1 MKITNCKVNH
11 LTNPLGYWME
21 KPVFSWQ
28 VEEAKG
34 KAQTKARLVVCRD
47 GEAVADT
54 GFSQLDNLA
63 APVDMG

>member
-28 VEEAKG
+28 VEEASG
-34 KAQTKARLVVCRD
+34 KAQTKARLIVCRG
-47 GEAVADT
+47 GETVADT
-54 GFSQLDNLA
+54 GFA
-63 APVDMG
+63 

>member
-28 VEEAKG
+28 VEEA
-34 KAQTKARLVVCRD
+34 
-47 GEAVADT
+47 
-54 GFSQLDNLA
+54 
-63 APVDMG
+63 